1 MEVKRQYK
9 GLTSYQVRRINRGW
23 VVVEVCRCL
32 WDDFIWY
39 STPVAKCKTRSIAN
53 KLSDDLDYVGWGY
66 PEGSVLKVVLSYG
79 DDVEVLFV

>member
-9 GLTSYQVRRINRGW
+9 GLTSYQVRRINREW

-53 KLSDDLDYVGWGY
+53 KLSDDLDYLGWGY
-66 PEGSVLKVVLSYG
+66 TEGSVLKVVLSYG